1 MDHFKIEVK
10 KEVNE
15 FLDKNIRSTHEEW
28 ERIQSEINQ
37 KKKKPIKLNPVY
49 WTVLVAAASLF
60 LFLSVTYIG
69 NLNESTSRT
78 SFSIQGLFSNEN
90 QNKDLYE
97 GRELSIGVLGNIPE
111 TNEKQISLKEIEFEQ
126 FTIKDIRKFDAVLI
140 MSESLSTAAEK
151 QYTKVFTDSNI
162 PFFFLNSNKG
172 AYPFIDENLEYEEA
186 REIPY
191 HDYYATGYLATVD
204 GEEMTWTYEGTKEKD
219 ALSNIF
225 KTIEDVSSKI
235 FRSET
240 MHK

>member
-15 FLDKNIRSTHEEW
+15 FLEKNIRSTHEEW
-28 ERIQSEINQ
+28 ERIQSEMHQ
-37 KKKKPIKLNPVY
+37 KKKKTQKITPVY
-49 WTVLVAAASLF
+49 WTVLLTAASLF
-60 LFLSVTYIG
+60 LFLSVAYIG
-69 NLNESTSRT
+69 DLNEGTSTDN
-78 SFSIQGLFSNEN
+78 FAIPGLFSDEN
-90 QNKDLYE
+90 QHKELYE
-97 GRELSIGVLGNIPE
+97 GKELSIGVLGNIPE
-111 TNEKQISLKEIEFEQ
+111 INEKQINFQEIEFEQ
-126 FTIKDIRKFDAVLI
+126 FTIKEIRKFDAIFV
-140 MSESLSTAAEK
+140 MKESLSMAAEK

-204 GEEMTWTYEGTKEKD
+204 GEEMTWTYEANKERN

-225 KTIEDVSSKI
+225 KTIEKVSSKI
-235 FRSET
+235 FSSET

>member
-1 MDHFKIEVK
+1 MDHFKVEVK

-15 FLDKNIRSTHEEW
+15 FLNKNIRSTHKEW
-28 ERIQSEINQ
+28 EQIQSKIHQ
-37 KKKKPIKLNPVY
+37 KKKKTMKFTPVY
-49 WTVLVAAASLF
+49 WMVLVAAASLF
-60 LFLSVTYIG
+60 FVLSVTSIG
-69 NLNESTSRT
+69 DLNEGTSMDN
-78 SFSIQGLFSNEN
+78 FSIPGLFSNEN
-90 QNKDLYE
+90 QDKELYE
-97 GRELSIGVLGNIPE
+97 GKALSIGVLGNIPE
-111 TNEKQISLKEIEFEQ
+111 ANENQISFQEIEFEQ
-126 FTIKDIRKFDAVLI
+126 FTIKEIRKFDAVLI

-204 GEEMTWTYEGTKEKD
+204 GEEMTWTYEGNKEKN

-225 KTIEDVSSKI
+225 KTIESVSSKI